1 MKKSENEKSENKTKS
16 ENGKSETNYSLVHS
30 SPQQSFIKLSS
41 LKIAFND
48 KRPPKLID
56 NRNTILKNVC
66 EIKTCVLSVVLAY
79 EQQTRTVLFSV
90 YMTREANRLLFT
102 RRLQLSRNMK
112 HCLSIQLF
120 IVLLQE
126 LLFQLFD

>member
-1 MKKSENEKSENKTKS
+1 M
-16 ENGKSETNYSLVHS
+16 
-30 SPQQSFIKLSS
+30 
-41 LKIAFND
+41 
-48 KRPPKLID
+48 
-56 NRNTILKNVC
+56 
-66 EIKTCVLSVVLAY
+66 KTCVLSVVLAY

-102 RRLQLSRNMK
+102 RQATVKSRNMK

-126 LLFQLFD
+126 MTLSTI